1 MHEVRYQQGGS
12 NLILNSFDIS
22 HKKRLAVLKTSKNYL
37 KKSTARLF
45 SRNTSSNFTV
55 KKDLPQ
61 SRVRVFSKFLEQ
73 LLSRSVEHH
82 QRTVFSNSFL

>member
-37 KKSTARLF
+37 KISAARAF
-45 SRNTSSNFTV
+45 SRNTSSNFTA
-55 KKDLPQ
+55 K
-61 SRVRVFSKFLEQ
+61 
-73 LLSRSVEHH
+73 
-82 QRTVFSNSFL
+82 